1 MGTKWIRGFIVSA
14 GGILLA
20 AALIR
25 FLIAVGNAQC
35 LSLPEPLLGIPLR
48 YAVLLVGTIELT
60 VALICLFGRQVV
72 PQIGWLAWLATNF
85 IVYRFAL
92 LCMQYHP
99 QGTCIGSLT
108 DPLYITR
115 GATGYL
121 MEFIPFC
128 LVFGNLAAI
137 LWLWFSNENRTA
149 RRATALQHVDRQDAA
164 AGLLKMP
171 CPSCGGKIK
180 FPTQNLG
187 QKIPCPHCRASITLQ
202 APGNLK
208 MSCVLCGGHIEFPAY
223 ALGQKIPCP
232 HCRATITLLN
242 QFNT

>member
-85 IVYRFAL
+85 IIYRIGLFSMHCHLQA
-92 LCMQYHP
+92 
-99 QGTCIGSLT
+99 TCIGSLT
-108 DPLYITR
+108 DPLQLAR
-115 GATGYL
+115 GTTGL
-121 MEFIPFC
+121 VIEFIPVY
-128 LVFGNLAAI
+128 LLLGSYAVVAR
-137 LWLWFSNENRTA
+137 LWFGRGEMG
-149 RRATALQHVDRQDAA
+149 RAALPRGQATSA
-164 AGLLKMP
+164 ESLKM
-171 CPSCGGKIK
+171 SCALCNGHIV
-180 FPTQNLG
+180 FSAINLG
-187 QKIPCPHCRASITLQ
+187 QKIPCPHCKATITLMM
-202 APGNLK
+202 PKNIK
-208 MSCVLCGGHIEFPAY
+208 TSCPSCGEHIEFPLHG
-223 ALGQKIPCP
+223 LGQTIACP
-232 HCRATITLLN
+232 HCTVPVTLQLPV
-242 QFNT
+242 